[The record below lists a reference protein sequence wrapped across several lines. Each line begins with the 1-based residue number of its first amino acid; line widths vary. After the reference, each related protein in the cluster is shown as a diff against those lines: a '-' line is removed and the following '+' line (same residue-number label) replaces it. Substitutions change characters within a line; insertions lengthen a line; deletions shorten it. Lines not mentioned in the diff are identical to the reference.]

1 MLNPHKSFTCK
12 TKKAKCFYKLIFKR
26 KGFINK
32 MDRATMMYTDLAIEI
47 QEECR
52 GDQGEIPG
60 VVLEKYEDG
69 NHTSTSLVDVTKIE
83 IKTAEGAARMGRPI
97 GTYLTIEP
105 KEESA
110 EIQKKSQREKGKK
123 EAIQSNTDLSNIL
136 ASYIQLLIPQ
146 TAHSILVVGLGNASM
161 TADALGPRTIE
172 KMAQSGMASYAFMII
187 PGVFAQTGMESSEII
202 KGIVQRM
209 EPDCIITI
217 DALAARSAFR
227 LGRTVQ
233 LTDTG
238 IRPGSGVGNTRKG
251 INNDTM
257 GIPVIAIGIPT
268 VVSAAAIVSDA
279 MDALKHI
286 GYNESILG
294 SIAMLDQE
302 EYYQLISEVFAPSLG
317 DLFVMSRNLDA
328 ELDRMSS
335 LLAGALENVIWN
347 RLNKNDKR

>member
-1 MLNPHKSFTCK
+1 MT
-12 TKKAKCFYKLIFKR
+12 
-26 KGFINK
+26 
-32 MDRATMMYTDLAIEI
+32 MDRATMMYTDLAVEI

-52 GDQGEIPG
+52 GDKGEIPG

-69 NHTSTSLVDVTKIE
+69 NDTDMSGVDVTKIE

-97 GTYLTIEP
+97 GIYLTLEI
-105 KEESA
+105 KEE
-110 EIQKKSQREKGKK
+110 K
-123 EAIQSNTDLSNIL
+123 EGEETVDPSDLL
-136 ASYIQLLIPQ
+136 ASYLQTLIPK
-146 TAHSILVVGLGNASM
+146 TAHSILTVGLGNASM
-161 TADALGPRTIE
+161 TADALGPRTVE
-172 KMAQSGMASYAFMII
+172 KMAQSGMASYASMMS

-251 INNDTM
+251 INKDTM
-257 GIPVIAIGIPT
+257 GVPVIAIGIPT

-294 SIAMLDQE
+294 SVAMLDQD

-328 ELDRMSS
+328 ELDCMSS
-335 LLAGALENVIWN
+335 LLAKALENVI
-347 RLNKNDKR
+347 RDHSDK